1 MVTKQSLHPC
11 DWGLPYLHHQVTM
24 QCHKAP
30 QSNYLVCPQRKN
42 DKTKCS
48 LVGCKTKHKTAHAF
62 LDIRATEDSVG
73 DLYCNSYVSSR
84 EIFLCLRL
92 TTSSVTR
99 VTICCLHS
107 VCMLIIFNTITVP
120 PTVLLFTCVLFVFMN
135 MKQWHKRS
143 PLKQVHPSFCYA
155 KWPSQHCLLF
165 HLHKYVWSASLA

>member
-1 MVTKQSLHPC
+1 
-11 DWGLPYLHHQVTM
+11 M

-84 EIFLCLRL
+84 EIFFMFKVNNIQRDKGY
-92 TTSSVTR
+92 
-99 VTICCLHS
+99 H
-107 VCMLIIFNTITVP
+107 
-120 PTVLLFTCVLFVFMN
+120 LL
-135 MKQWHKRS
+135 S
-143 PLKQVHPSFCYA
+143 SFCVHVDYI
-155 KWPSQHCLLF
+155 
-165 HLHKYVWSASLA
+165 